1 MIHDAHL
8 NAEKNGP
15 LPVAEYSVLLMFSTE
30 GKCYSISEMED
41 MLSETGFSEISQGK
55 ISVITCYHRM
65 PLRSGITPTIYTSA
79 KIGNG

>member
-30 GKCYSISEMED
+30 GKCYSISEMGE
-41 MLSETGFSEISQGK
+41 MLDETGFSEINYVSTVADR
-55 ISVITCYHRM
+55 SVITGEK
-65 PLRSGITPTIYTSA
+65 LV
-79 KIGNG
+79 